1 MWDFSFGRSVSM
13 MVRTWPFIVLRMAVY
28 FGAALA
34 YVLVTGTGAGI
45 GWGIGALGD
54 DGFRGSATF
63 FGGLAGFGVVALVM
77 YWVREYILYLVKAGH
92 IAVMVELIDNRPMPE
107 GRSQIAHAQA
117 MVRERF
123 AEASILFAV
132 DQLIKGVL
140 RAITGLIR
148 GVFTILP
155 IPGVR
160 QLTTVLHAF
169 LRVAVGFIDEVILA
183 YGMRTRATNPWQS
196 ARTALVLYGQ
206 NYGPMLRNAAWITLF
221 VYGLALIAF
230 FVMLA
235 PAALIANM
243 FPGGW
248 SAMGVVVAIILAWSV
263 KQAVLEPLAVACL
276 LQAYFRTIEGQTP
289 NPEWEQ
295 RLEGMSAQFRTLKTR
310 AMGAMGA
317 GGSGGSGAGQGGAP
331 GFGAGN

>member
-1 MWDFSFGRSVSM
+1 MWDFSFRRSIGM
-13 MVRTWPFIVLRMAVY
+13 MVQTMPFVLLRIAVY
-28 FGAALA
+28 FGVALA
-34 YVLVTGTGAGI
+34 YLLVTGTGAGI

-54 DGFRGSATF
+54 AGFRASSTF
-63 FGGLAGFGVVALVM
+63 FGGLTGFGIVAIVM
-77 YWVREYILYLVKAGH
+77 YWLREYILYMVKAGH

-107 GRSQIAHAQA
+107 GRSQIGHAQA

-123 AEASILFAV
+123 AQASVLFAV

-155 IPGVR
+155 IPGIR
-160 QLTTVLHAF
+160 QLVTILRAF

-183 YGMRTRATNPWQS
+183 HGMRTRATNPWES

-221 VYGLALIAF
+221 VYGLSILIF

-235 PAALIANM
+235 PAALIANIY
-243 FPGGW
+243 PGNM
-248 SAMGVVVAIILAWSV
+248 AMTGVLVAVILAWSV
-263 KQAVLEPLAVACL
+263 KTALLEPLAVACL
-276 LQAYFRTIEGQTP
+276 LQAYFRTIEGQVP
-289 NPEWEQ
+289 DPQWEAK
-295 RLEGMSAQFRTLKTR
+295 LESMSGKFRTLKDR
-310 AMGAMGA
+310 AMRSETVDA
-317 GGSGGSGAGQGGAP
+317 
-331 GFGAGN
+331 

>member
-1 MWDFSFGRSVSM
+1 MWDFSFRRSIGM
-13 MVRTWPFIVLRMAVY
+13 MVQTMPFVLLRIAVY
-28 FGAALA
+28 FGVALA
-34 YVLVTGTGAGI
+34 YLLITGTGAGI

-54 DGFRGSATF
+54 AGFRASSTF
-63 FGGLAGFGVVALVM
+63 FGGLTGFGIVAIVM
-77 YWVREYILYLVKAGH
+77 YWLREYILYMVKAGH

-107 GRSQIAHAQA
+107 GRSQIGHAQA

-123 AEASILFAV
+123 AQASVLFAV

-148 GVFTILP
+148 GVFTVLP

-160 QLTTVLHAF
+160 QLVTILRAF

-183 YGMRTRATNPWQS
+183 YGMRTRSTNPWES

-221 VYGLALIAF
+221 VYGLTILIF

-235 PAALIANM
+235 PAALIANIY
-243 FPGGW
+243 PGNM
-248 SAMGVVVAIILAWSV
+248 AMMGVLVAVILAWSV
-263 KQAVLEPLAVACL
+263 KTALIEPLAVACL
-276 LQAYFRTIEGQTP
+276 LQAYFRTIEGQVP
-289 NPEWEQ
+289 DPQWEAK
-295 RLEGMSAQFRTLKTR
+295 LENMSGKFRTLKDR
-310 AMGAMGA
+310 AMRSETAA
-317 GGSGGSGAGQGGAP
+317 A
-331 GFGAGN
+331 